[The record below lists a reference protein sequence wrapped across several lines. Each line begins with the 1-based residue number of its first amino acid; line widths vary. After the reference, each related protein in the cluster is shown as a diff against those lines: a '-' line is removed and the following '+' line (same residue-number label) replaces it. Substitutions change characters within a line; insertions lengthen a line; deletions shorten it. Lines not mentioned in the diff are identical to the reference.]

1 MAATDIDV
9 FFDVRNSYYMGAYQ
23 QCINQAQNLKTKSPE
38 DQDTKDSFLYR
49 AYIALN
55 KPSIALSEIDV
66 GNASPGLK
74 AVRRFADYM
83 GGQEAKR
90 KAVLAEVQQ
99 ELEKGSA
106 GDDLRL
112 LMNALVFVHENAVD
126 DALKTLSEAESLEA
140 ISLRVQCLL
149 KINRVDL
156 AIKELKKMHEIDEDS
171 TISQMTLAWVNM
183 AAGKEKL
190 RDAFYIFEEMI
201 DKHGATPALLVSQ
214 ASCQIQQHKY
224 EEAEK
229 LLQDAQQRDSN
240 NPEVLIGLIVVGQF
254 LGKTLEVTNRYVN
267 QLKLDYPNHAWT
279 RDYVEKERNFE
290 RLAQETA

>member
-1 MAATDIDV
+1 V
-9 FFDVRNSYYMGAYQ
+9 FFEVRNSYYMGAYQ
-23 QCINQAQNLKTKSPE
+23 QCINQAQNLKTKTSE
-38 DQDTKDSFLYR
+38 DQEIKDFFLYR

-66 GNASPGLK
+66 SNASPGLK
-74 AVRRFADYM
+74 AIRRFADYTA
-83 GGQEAKR
+83 GQEAKR
-90 KAVLAEVQQ
+90 KTILAEVQR
-99 ELEKGSA
+99 ELEQGS
-106 GDDLRL
+106 GDDDLRR
-112 LMNALVFVHENAVD
+112 LMNALILVHQNAVD
-126 DALKTLSEAESLEA
+126 DALKTLSEAVSLEA

-201 DKHGATPALLVSQ
+201 DKHGATPALLISQ

-229 LLQDAQQRDSN
+229 LLQDAQQRDNN
-240 NPEVLIGLIVVGQF
+240 NPEVLIGLVVVGQF
-254 LGKTLEVTNRYVN
+254 LGKSLEVTNRYVN
-267 QLKLDYPNHAWT
+267 QLKLEYPNHAWT
-279 RDYVEKERNFE
+279 KDYEQKERDFE